1 MNYNQNINKAI
12 GLVSEIAGYLWDRG
26 WAERNGGNIS
36 YNITDDIDDQ
46 ICTLNAIS
54 EKYAYASSASGR
66 LC

>member
-36 YNITDDIDDQ
+36 YNITDAIDDQ
-46 ICTLNAIS
+46 IRTLNGKL
-54 EKYAYASSASGR
+54 EK
-66 LC
+66 